1 MINRKH
7 LKAMLF
13 AGFLGV
19 MTLASTVPSM
29 AATGWNKVD
38 NQWVY
43 YDSSGNLRKGWLG
56 TSDGAYYYMD
66 QSSGKMTT
74 GWKKIDNK
82 WYFFRPDG
90 TMVASSWITDQG
102 KFYYLYENG
111 TMVTGW
117 LKIGNDYYYL
127 KSSGAMTTGWWQI
140 SIIT

>member
-43 YDSSGNLRKGWLG
+43 YDSSGNLRKGWLRE
-56 TSDGAYYYMD
+56 DD
-66 QSSGKMTT
+66 HRLEKDRQQVV
-74 GWKKIDNK
+74 
-82 WYFFRPDG
+82 FFP
-90 TMVASSWITDQG
+90 T
-102 KFYYLYENG
+102 
-111 TMVTGW
+111 
-117 LKIGNDYYYL
+117 
-127 KSSGAMTTGWWQI
+127 
-140 SIIT
+140 

>member
-43 YDSSGNLRKGWLG
+43 YDSSGNLPQRMAGNLRWGLLLYGSVLREDDHRLEK
-56 TSDGAYYYMD
+56 DR
-66 QSSGKMTT
+66 QQVV
-74 GWKKIDNK
+74 
-82 WYFFRPDG
+82 FFP
-90 TMVASSWITDQG
+90 S
-102 KFYYLYENG
+102 
-111 TMVTGW
+111 
-117 LKIGNDYYYL
+117 
-127 KSSGAMTTGWWQI
+127 
-140 SIIT
+140 

>member
-56 TSDGAYYYMD
+56 TSDGALLYGSVLRED
-66 QSSGKMTT
+66 DHRLEKDRQQVV
-74 GWKKIDNK
+74 
-82 WYFFRPDG
+82 FFP
-90 TMVASSWITDQG
+90 S
-102 KFYYLYENG
+102 
-111 TMVTGW
+111 
-117 LKIGNDYYYL
+117 
-127 KSSGAMTTGWWQI
+127 
-140 SIIT
+140 

>member
-43 YDSSGNLRKGWLG
+43 YDSSGNLRKAGFSQHH
-56 TSDGAYYYMD
+56 SDLSPPLAHLLASVQIEGERLLQNAAKTVAPEHRRLSVVS
-66 QSSGKMTT
+66 QSVERIVPAAADAHILHGVHSAACS
-74 GWKKIDNK
+74 
-82 WYFFRPDG
+82 RP
-90 TMVASSWITDQG
+90 
-102 KFYYLYENG
+102 LH
-111 TMVTGW
+111 
-117 LKIGNDYYYL
+117 
-127 KSSGAMTTGWWQI
+127 
-140 SIIT
+140 

>member
-74 GWKKIDNK
+74 GWKRSTTSGIFSVLMELWWPAAGSQIRANFTIYMKMVR
-82 WYFFRPDG
+82 WSPDG
-90 TMVASSWITDQG
+90 
-102 KFYYLYENG
+102 
-111 TMVTGW
+111 
-117 LKIGNDYYYL
+117 
-127 KSSGAMTTGWWQI
+127 
-140 SIIT
+140 